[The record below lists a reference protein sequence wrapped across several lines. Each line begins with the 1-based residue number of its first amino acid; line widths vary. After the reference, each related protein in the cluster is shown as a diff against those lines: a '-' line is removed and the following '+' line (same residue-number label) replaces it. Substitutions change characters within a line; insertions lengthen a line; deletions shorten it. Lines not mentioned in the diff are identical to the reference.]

1 MKFSNKIQLV
11 LILLFSLVTSLQA
24 QDKLNNYKYVVVANQ
39 FDFQSEPDQYRLNG
53 LTKFL
58 LEKQNFTVFS
68 NTDILPDD
76 AINNGCLVLYATLKN
91 SSSLFKT
98 KINVQFENCKKEIVF
113 TSDKGESRDKKYIV
127 AYNEA
132 TRNAFNTFSSFTHTY
147 KPAAADKQT
156 TEVTALKQEIETLKA
171 EQSNKENIKAE
182 ATIKDEV
189 VKVTDTPVKAAT
201 KIETKTETIK
211 PADNALHAK
220 LISGSVFS
228 YNLLDANGK
237 VVYTILFSG
246 KEDYY
251 IVKGQDALIYKMNN
265 QWVLA
270 HYVNNDLQ
278 IKAINIKF

>member
-39 FDFQSEPDQYRLNG
+39 FDFQSEPNQYRLNG
-53 LTKFL
+53 LTKYL

-68 NTDILPDD
+68 NTDVLPDD

-113 TSDKGESRDKKYIV
+113 TSDIGESREKKYIV

-132 TRNAFNTFSSFTHTY
+132 TRNAFNTFSSFVHTY
-147 KPAAADKQT
+147 KPTAADNHT

-171 EQSNKENIKAE
+171 EQSNKDNIKAE

-201 KIETKTETIK
+201 KTETIK

-220 LISGSVFS
+220 LISGTVFS

-270 HYVNNDLQ
+270 HYVDNDLQ
-278 IKAINIKF
+278 IKAMTINF

>member
-68 NTDILPDD
+68 NTDVLPDD

-98 KINVQFENCKKEIVF
+98 KINFQFENCKKEIVF
-113 TSDKGESRDKKYIV
+113 TSDIGESRDKKYIV

-156 TEVTALKQEIETLKA
+156 TEVTALKQEIENLKA
-171 EQSNKENIKAE
+171 EQSNKDNIKAE

-189 VKVTDTPVKAAT
+189 VKVTDTPVKVAT
-201 KIETKTETIK
+201 KTETKTETIK
-211 PADNALHAK
+211 PADYALRAK

>member
-68 NTDILPDD
+68 NTDVLPDD

-113 TSDKGESRDKKYIV
+113 TSDIGESRDKKYIV

-132 TRNAFNTFSSFTHTY
+132 TRNAFNTFSSFIHTY
-147 KPAAADKQT
+147 KPTAADNQT

-171 EQSNKENIKAE
+171 EQSNKDNIKAE
-182 ATIKDEV
+182 ATIKNEV
-189 VKVTDTPVKAAT
+189 VKVTDTPVKETT
-201 KIETKTETIK
+201 KTETKTETIK

-270 HYVNNDLQ
+270 HYVDNDLQ
-278 IKAINIKF
+278 IKAMTINF

>member
-1 MKFSNKIQLV
+1 MKISNKVSVIVIMLV
-11 LILLFSLVTSLQA
+11 SLLTSVNA

-53 LTKFL
+53 LTTFL
-58 LEKQNFTVFS
+58 LQKQNFTVFS
-68 NTDILPDD
+68 NTDVLPDD
-76 AINNGCLVLYATLKN
+76 AIANGCLVLYATLKN

-98 KINVQFENCKKEIVF
+98 KVNVQFENCKKEIVF
-113 TSDKGESRDKKYIV
+113 TSDIGESRDKKYIV

-132 TRNAFNTFSSFTHTY
+132 TRNAFNTFSSFEHTY
-147 KPAAADKQT
+147 KAT
-156 TEVTALKQEIETLKA
+156 TENSTTTQVEALKQEIETLKA
-171 EQSNKENIKAE
+171 NKVTEESPKVTAIDK
-182 ATIKDEV
+182 TKDEV
-189 VKVTDTPVKAAT
+189 VKATNTAVKSNSNLEVAT
-201 KIETKTETIK
+201 T
-211 PADNALHAK
+211 ADNTLKAQ
-220 LISGSVFS
+220 LITGSVFS
-228 YNLLDANGK
+228 YNLLDANNT

-246 KEDYY
+246 KEDFY

>member
-68 NTDILPDD
+68 NTDVLPDD

-113 TSDKGESRDKKYIV
+113 TSDKGESSDKKYIV

>member
-53 LTKFL
+53 LTKYL
-58 LEKQNFTVFS
+58 LEKQNFTVYS
-68 NTDILPDD
+68 NTDVLPDD

-113 TSDKGESRDKKYIV
+113 TSDIGESRDKKYIV

-132 TRNAFNTFSSFTHTY
+132 TRNAFNTFSSFIHTY
-147 KPAAADKQT
+147 KPTAADKQT
-156 TEVTALKQEIETLKA
+156 TEVTALKQEIENLKA

-189 VKVTDTPVKAAT
+189 VKVTDTPVKETT

-220 LISGSVFS
+220 LISGFVFS

>member
-113 TSDKGESRDKKYIV
+113 TSDIGESRDKKYIV

-156 TEVTALKQEIETLKA
+156 TEVTALKQEIENLKA

-182 ATIKDEV
+182 ATIKDVV

-201 KIETKTETIK
+201 KTETKTETIK
-211 PADNALHAK
+211 PADNALRAK